1 MFGFSSYWNLKLL
14 VLDNI
19 HGDGISVPSQISKSG
34 LFCKFSIKVIFTSVL
49 FLVFALI
56 IYQMVQTEKLQ
67 NIETQQQHNNISMFN
82 NFPKDLLPRFISGNL
97 CNHKLNG
104 EEDVELSL
112 GLSLNG
118 RFGVDP
124 KAKKI
129 NKSRPSSIAADFVNP
144 LRENGNGSSFV
155 VPNMESTNLS
165 GTCSLPTETEE
176 EWRKRKEMQ
185 SVRRMEA
192 KGKRSEK
199 QNFKAVKDK
208 NRGEEDDQ
216 SENGTTGNHHQKE
229 FLKSFNGLFGVAI
242 EGLLTQA
249 EVAPPPLLLTSQGT
263 ASSGMTEFESQPV
276 KDAVPMFREKSM
288 KALLFDVGMFCSG
301 KSVLSAKQYS
311 EGMNKCVESRSPVS
325 VQSLSE
331 CEQKSIIAPRLALAE
346 KLGFPAGVAM
356 EKNGSNKLIV
366 AENGTKEAVRNVL
379 EDMPYVSTKGV
390 GPNRKQIEGFL
401 YQYRKGEE
409 VRIVCVCHGSFL
421 SAAEFVKHAGD
432 GDVEQ
437 PLKHIVVNPPPF
449 FFNMFSIII
458 AAKLNQLLY
467 VGLIAGCKAGQLMKD
482 ARTDSRK
489 ISRFGGFI
497 KQMETEIHLYTV
509 ANEYLHSFADS
520 SMRPPRGGT
529 A

>member
-1 MFGFSSYWNLKLL
+1 MLEFE
-14 VLDNI
+14 VVDNI
-19 HGDGISVPSQISKSG
+19 HGDGISVPCQISKSG

-56 IYQMVQTEKLQ
+56 IYQMAQTEKLQ

-82 NFPKDLLPRFISGNL
+82 NFPKDLLPRFISGNH

-124 KAKKI
+124 NAKKI

-165 GTCSLPTETEE
+165 GTCSMPTETEE

-185 SVRRMEA
+185 SLRRMEA
-192 KGKRSEK
+192 KRKRSEK

-276 KDAVPMFREKSM
+276 KGNSKATNFLACHVADCSLLNLFWWYKSFPERSAQQSEPGIYVLKFR
-288 KALLFDVGMFCSG
+288 
-301 KSVLSAKQYS
+301 
-311 EGMNKCVESRSPVS
+311 MNKCVESRSPVS

-379 EDMPYVSTKGV
+379 EDMPCVSTKGD
-390 GPNRKQIEGFL
+390 GSNGKRIEGFL

-437 PLKHIVVNPPPF
+437 PLQHIVVNPPPF
-449 FFNMFSIII
+449 
-458 AAKLNQLLY
+458 L
-467 VGLIAGCKAGQLMKD
+467 
-482 ARTDSRK
+482 
-489 ISRFGGFI
+489 
-497 KQMETEIHLYTV
+497 
-509 ANEYLHSFADS
+509 
-520 SMRPPRGGT
+520 
-529 A
+529 

>member
-1 MFGFSSYWNLKLL
+1 M
-14 VLDNI
+14 
-19 HGDGISVPSQISKSG
+19 
-34 LFCKFSIKVIFTSVL
+34 
-49 FLVFALI
+49 A
-56 IYQMVQTEKLQ
+56 QTEKLQ

-82 NFPKDLLPRFISGNL
+82 NFPKDLLPRFISGNH

-165 GTCSLPTETEE
+165 GTCSMPTETEE

-185 SVRRMEA
+185 SLRRMEA
-192 KGKRSEK
+192 KRKRSEK

-276 KDAVPMFREKSM
+276 K
-288 KALLFDVGMFCSG
+288 
-301 KSVLSAKQYS
+301 
-311 EGMNKCVESRSPVS
+311 GMNKCVESRSPVS

-331 CEQKSIIAPRLALAE
+331 S
-346 KLGFPAGVAM
+346 
-356 EKNGSNKLIV
+356 
-366 AENGTKEAVRNVL
+366 ENGTKEAVRNVL
-379 EDMPYVSTKGV
+379 EDMPCVSTKGD
-390 GPNRKQIEGFL
+390 GSNGKRIEGFL

-432 GDVEQ
+432 G
-437 PLKHIVVNPPPF
+437 
-449 FFNMFSIII
+449 
-458 AAKLNQLLY
+458 
-467 VGLIAGCKAGQLMKD
+467 QLMKGCVY
-482 ARTDSRK
+482 AGLP
-489 ISRFGGFI
+489 ISFNFY
-497 KQMETEIHLYTV
+497 KQVNSSKPKRALAKYGTI
-509 ANEYLHSFADS
+509 ADYLKTGALEK
-520 SMRPPRGGT
+520 
-529 A
+529 

>member
-1 MFGFSSYWNLKLL
+1 M
-14 VLDNI
+14 
-19 HGDGISVPSQISKSG
+19 
-34 LFCKFSIKVIFTSVL
+34 
-49 FLVFALI
+49 A
-56 IYQMVQTEKLQ
+56 QTEKLQ

-82 NFPKDLLPRFISGNL
+82 NFPKDLLPRFISGNH

-155 VPNMESTNLS
+155 VPNMESNNLS

-185 SVRRMEA
+185 TLRRMEA
-192 KGKRSEK
+192 KRKRSEK

-216 SENGTTGNHHQKE
+216 SENGTTG
-229 FLKSFNGLFGVAI
+229 
-242 EGLLTQA
+242 
-249 EVAPPPLLLTSQGT
+249 
-263 ASSGMTEFESQPV
+263 
-276 KDAVPMFREKSM
+276 
-288 KALLFDVGMFCSG
+288 
-301 KSVLSAKQYS
+301 
-311 EGMNKCVESRSPVS
+311 MNKCVESRSPVS

-331 CEQKSIIAPRLALAE
+331 CERKSIIAPRLALAE

-356 EKNGSNKLIV
+356 EKNRSNKLIV

-379 EDMPYVSTKGV
+379 EDMPCVSTKGD
-390 GPNRKQIEGFL
+390 GPNGKRIEGFL

-409 VRIVCVCHGSFL
+409 LRIVCVSHGSFL

-432 GDVEQ
+432 GDGDGDVEQ
-437 PLKHIVVNPPPF
+437 PLKHIVVNPPP
-449 FFNMFSIII
+449 
-458 AAKLNQLLY
+458 LL
-467 VGLIAGCKAGQLMKD
+467 
-482 ARTDSRK
+482 
-489 ISRFGGFI
+489 
-497 KQMETEIHLYTV
+497 
-509 ANEYLHSFADS
+509 
-520 SMRPPRGGT
+520 
-529 A
+529 

>member
-1 MFGFSSYWNLKLL
+1 MLEFE
-14 VLDNI
+14 VVDNI
-19 HGDGISVPSQISKSG
+19 HGDGISVPCQISKSG

-56 IYQMVQTEKLQ
+56 IYQMAQTEKLQ

-82 NFPKDLLPRFISGNL
+82 NFPKDLLPRFISGNH

-124 KAKKI
+124 NAKKI

-165 GTCSLPTETEE
+165 GTCSMPTETEE

-185 SVRRMEA
+185 SLRRMEA
-192 KGKRSEK
+192 KRKRSEK

-276 KDAVPMFREKSM
+276 K
-288 KALLFDVGMFCSG
+288 
-301 KSVLSAKQYS
+301 
-311 EGMNKCVESRSPVS
+311 GMNKCVESRSPVS

-379 EDMPYVSTKGV
+379 EDMPCVSTKGD
-390 GPNRKQIEGFL
+390 GSNGKRIEGFL

-437 PLKHIVVNPPPF
+437 PLQHIVVNPPPF
-449 FFNMFSIII
+449 
-458 AAKLNQLLY
+458 L
-467 VGLIAGCKAGQLMKD
+467 
-482 ARTDSRK
+482 
-489 ISRFGGFI
+489 
-497 KQMETEIHLYTV
+497 
-509 ANEYLHSFADS
+509 
-520 SMRPPRGGT
+520 
-529 A
+529 